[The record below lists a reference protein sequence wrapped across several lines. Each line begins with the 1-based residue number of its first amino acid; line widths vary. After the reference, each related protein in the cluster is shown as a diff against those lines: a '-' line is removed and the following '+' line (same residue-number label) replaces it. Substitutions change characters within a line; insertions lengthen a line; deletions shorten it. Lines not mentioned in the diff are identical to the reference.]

1 MSLKGKGDL
10 IVHNKK
16 AGFEYF
22 LEETFSAGIMLT
34 GSEVKSLRM
43 GKGNLQE
50 AYVYVSNN
58 EVFLQ
63 GMNIPVYE
71 NGAYANHNPVRER
84 KLLLKKKEIR
94 RLQKGTEVQGN
105 TIVPVKMYFSDRNM
119 VKVDIALAKGKKLYD
134 KRETIKGRDIQR
146 EMDRHL
152 R

>member
-10 IVHNKK
+10 IVQNRK

-43 GKGNLQE
+43 GKGSLQE
-50 AYVYVSNN
+50 AYVYVSND

-71 NGAYANHNPVRER
+71 NGAYANHDPVRQR

-105 TIVPVKMYFSDRNM
+105 TIVPVKMYFSDRNI

-146 EMDRHL
+146 EIDRHL